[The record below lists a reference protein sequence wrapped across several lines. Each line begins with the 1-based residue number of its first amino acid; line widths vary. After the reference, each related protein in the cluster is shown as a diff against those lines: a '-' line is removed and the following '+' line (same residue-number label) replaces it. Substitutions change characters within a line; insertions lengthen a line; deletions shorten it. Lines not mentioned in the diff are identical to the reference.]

1 MPAGV
6 SCGENAADNRAA
18 LVPWCLGALQPV
30 CLSAFMPEEYGS
42 NKCQVT
48 VALDASYSVLLL
60 DFNLAI
66 SHTLKHCPSRPLYLL
81 LNIDIPQ
88 PP

>member
-1 MPAGV
+1 
-6 SCGENAADNRAA
+6 
-18 LVPWCLGALQPV
+18 
-30 CLSAFMPEEYGS
+30 MPEKYGS

-48 VALDASYSVLLL
+48 VALDASYSVLL

-66 SHTLKHCPSRPLYLL
+66 VSHTLKHCPSRPLYLL
-81 LNIDIPQ
+81 LNIDVPQ